1 MLGLKRFKN
10 IVSIRVMDSIHFKES
25 LMLLGTYVA
34 VFDLLILQGFHNK
47 QEELVG
53 QKLLLIL

>member
-1 MLGLKRFKN
+1 
-10 IVSIRVMDSIHFKES
+10 MDSIHFKES
-25 LMLLGTYVA
+25 LILLGTYVA

-53 QKLLLIL
+53 QKLLLFL

>member
-1 MLGLKRFKN
+1 
-10 IVSIRVMDSIHFKES
+10 MDSIHFKES
-25 LMLLGTYVA
+25 LILLGTYAA

-53 QKLLLIL
+53 QKLLLFL